1 MCQLFA
7 AEIAIRMDFP
17 GGGRLRYCTS
27 NVGDPGS
34 IPGQGTKVLYATWCS
49 QIIIISLR
57 NSVSLSIVS
66 TFQKTR
72 KGSVFGFLCVS
83 RGASAYALVSQ

>member
-1 MCQLFA
+1 
-7 AEIAIRMDFP
+7 MDFP

-27 NVGDPGS
+27 SVGDPGS
-34 IPGQGTKVLYATWCS
+34 IPGWGTKVPHATWCS
-49 QIIIISLR
+49 QIIISLR
-57 NSVSLSIVS
+57 NSISLSIVS

-83 RGASAYALVSQ
+83 RGASAYALESQ